1 MVQTS
6 DAKPDASPLRHKSPI
21 VKSILRSDV
30 RDSNLRNS
38 SQRDANL
45 RSSAHREPTIK
56 DLTPIVS
63 SNAKPLPHPTS
74 FHDSQNGLLNQR
86 FTFRKSS
93 QNFGDDLKPNE
104 TVGNDRHQSN
114 SLRRK
119 KSTGSDDRQMHPM
132 SASRSPVR
140 DTLGS
145 LNFRGVNTA
154 QRSGGGAGNT
164 SERDAIHER

>member
-1 MVQTS
+1 
-6 DAKPDASPLRHKSPI
+6 L
-21 VKSILRSDV
+21 
-30 RDSNLRNS
+30 N
-38 SQRDANL
+38 
-45 RSSAHREPTIK
+45 
-56 DLTPIVS
+56 PIVS
-63 SNAKPLPHPTS
+63 SNVKPLPHPTS
-74 FHDSQNGLLNQR
+74 YQDGQNGLLNQR

-104 TVGNDRHQSN
+104 TTTAVNERHHSN